1 MSSKTVRPPRVPS
14 RPDVRPSIRARHVIV
29 AVVAAVAIAGP
40 VGYLLGSPDASQV
53 AIADM
58 REAEKKRDVQQIGEL
73 TSTARVTAGE
83 LNGVLSKLAEVLP
96 RDGEPGARSAEPAEV
111 DGWRNVLRQAVE
123 RHAETPSGTTATNV
137 ARAGFRGAV
146 DAMAVAVDTYA
157 AGRGLPADLR
167 QPFLELAA
175 RQRSAAVATW
185 SVAATQ
191 LDQISVDAGNG
202 HQHVYLTSA
211 PGEGGMSADSV
222 PEGTHG

>member
-1 MSSKTVRPPRVPS
+1 MSSKTVRPPRAPS
-14 RPDVRPSIRARHVIV
+14 RPDVRPSGRARYVV
-29 AVVAAVAIAGP
+29 AVLAAVAIAGP

-53 AIADM
+53 AVADM
-58 REAEKKRDVQQIGEL
+58 REAEAKRDVQQIGEL

-83 LNGVLSKLAEVLP
+83 LNGVLSGLAEVLP
-96 RDGEPGARSAEPAEV
+96 RDGKPGARSAESAEV
-111 DGWRNVLRQAVE
+111 DGWRSVLRRAVD

-137 ARAGFRGAV
+137 ARAGFRSAV
-146 DAMAVAVDTYA
+146 DVMAVAVDSYA
-157 AGRGLPADLR
+157 SGRGLPADLR
-167 QPFLELAA
+167 QPFLDLAA

-191 LDQISVDAGNG
+191 LDQINVDAGHG

-222 PEGTHG
+222 PEGSHG